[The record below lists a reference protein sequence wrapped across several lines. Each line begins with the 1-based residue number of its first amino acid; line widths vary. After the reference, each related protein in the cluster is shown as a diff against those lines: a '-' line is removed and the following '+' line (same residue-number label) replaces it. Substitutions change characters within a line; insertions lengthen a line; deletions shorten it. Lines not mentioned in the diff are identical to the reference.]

1 MYRTEGGSAPML
13 SFADVR
19 TLEPP
24 EERLSHC
31 VFCGKDLVLLP
42 DDRRQGC
49 CFDCLSLAL
58 PTDVACPDCGSAIS
72 GEARAAGCPRC
83 GWYPVGG

>member
-1 MYRTEGGSAPML
+1 ML
-13 SFADVR
+13 SFADIR
-19 TLEPP
+19 SLDSS

-42 DDRRQGC
+42 DDRRQGS

-58 PTDVACPDCGSAIS
+58 PAPVPCPECGAEIA
-72 GEARAAGCPRC
+72 GEERAAGCVRC

>member
-1 MYRTEGGSAPML
+1 ML
-13 SFADVR
+13 SFADIR
-19 TLEPP
+19 SAELG

-42 DDRRQGC
+42 DDRRQGS
-49 CFDCLSLAL
+49 CFDCLSLSL
-58 PTDVACPDCGSAIS
+58 PGAVPCPECGAEIA
-72 GEARAAGCPRC
+72 GEARAAGCPSC